1 MYTLKNDKQSLLLAI
16 SMLLLMVVISC
27 DEEPLISEG
36 TISGIVT
43 NSQFNN
49 EPIAGATVTISGT
62 NEEKVTGSDG
72 RFEFV
77 VESNTTGFTLQYSHP
92 EFRTDENSSVMVAP
106 GGETTADIALDP
118 IVPLELSLID
128 LDFGS
133 SSSQE
138 SFNVTNL
145 RNGELDFTVTTSAE
159 FLTASPNTGR
169 IGAQNTSV
177 IRVNIDRSGLAVGE
191 LNEQI
196 IINVPNR
203 GSAVVN
209 VLITVLDA
217 SAAVLS
223 LDQTTLGYGTE
234 TTSRSM
240 EISNTGEKTLEWTA
254 SVSDSWITLS
264 DVSGSLNP
272 TEDQSISVNVNRT
285 DLEAGEYTGT
295 IDFSGNGGSA
305 AVSISMEVVAGNAQP
320 VLEVSETSF
329 DFGLEVN
336 SFDVSINNTGNAD
349 LDWTATS
356 SDSWLTLSRSSGT
369 VSPTGSQG
377 LTLNVGRDGLSEGN
391 FTATVTISSNGGGST
406 LNVSMDVPSQSP
418 VLTLSASSLDFG
430 DTDDLRTVTIEN
442 TGLQDLN
449 WSAASDQTWLSL
461 SSNSGTVSPASSSDI
476 NVNIDRTGLADG
488 DYSGVLSFT
497 SDGGDAAIDVTMTV
511 VGNGAGNDADNDGIP
526 DAVDADDDGDGL
538 IEIFSINDLNE
549 IRNDLSADG
558 SSLSGGPITG
568 FTGYELTQN
577 LDFDNDDHYSDIS
590 LKSEVTTGFGWKP
603 IGLDDG
609 HFDATL
615 EGNGFIISNL
625 LINRTTDYTAL
636 IAVTTEFAEVQNLTV
651 EIKFLSGNL
660 YTAGLIGWNNGDVS
674 SCAVTGDITSSSS
687 YCGLLIG
694 IHPKGTVEN
703 SYAEGIVNAGSAY
716 HVGGLIGMLGSTTF
730 TSGEISVRKC
740 YANATVIGQ
749 QYVGGLFGQLT
760 SRFSGTAT
768 ISSCY
773 SRGVLQAEPNT
784 GFAAGIGGLTSFL
797 ASSGTIDN
805 CYSLASVTAEG
816 TVSTFNTGGF
826 VGSNSGQISA
836 SFAAGEF
843 TTNSSSNYFGGFS
856 GGNTGSISS
865 SNYWDTDVSG
875 ESTSAGDELGQ
886 TTTQLQAQ
894 TTNAG
899 IYATWSSDLWDFG
912 TASQYPALKDMPG
925 GLNVQRD

>member
-1 MYTLKNDKQSLLLAI
+1 MNTKKKYIKPLIVLLGLISLAI
-16 SMLLLMVVISC
+16 LDACEETPLLT
-27 DEEPLISEG
+27 EG

-72 RFEFV
+72 RFAFV
-77 VESNTTGFTLQYSHP
+77 VESNTNGYTLQYSHP
-92 EFRTDENSSVMVAP
+92 EFQTDENSNVRVEP
-106 GGETTADIALDP
+106 GGETDADVALDP

-145 RNGELDFTVTTSAE
+145 RNGELDFTVTTSAD
-159 FLTASPNTGR
+159 FVTASPNTGR

-177 IRVNIDRSGLAVGE
+177 IRVTIDRSGLTVGE
-191 LNEQI
+191 LTEQI

-223 LDQTTLGYGTE
+223 VDQTTLGYGTE
-234 TTSRSM
+234 TTSRSL

-272 TEDQSISVNVNRT
+272 TEDQSITVNVNRT
-285 DLEAGEYTGT
+285 DLEAGSYTGT
-295 IDFSGNGGSA
+295 VNFAGNGGA
-305 AVSISMEVVAGNAQP
+305 AAISLSMEVVAGNAQP
-320 VLEVSETSF
+320 VLEVSETNF
-329 DFGLEVN
+329 NFGLETN

-349 LDWTATS
+349 LEWTATS
-356 SDSWLTLSRSSGT
+356 SDSWLTLSRSSGS

-377 LTLNVGRDGLSEGN
+377 LTLNVSRAALNEGN
-391 FTATVTISSNGGGST
+391 FTATVTISSNGGEAT

-418 VLTLSASSLDFG
+418 VLTLSTTFLAFG
-430 DTDDLRTVTIEN
+430 ETDDLRSVTIEN

-449 WSAASDQTWLSL
+449 WSAATDESWLSI
-461 SSNSGTVSPASSSDI
+461 SSSSGTVSSASSSDI

-488 DYSGVLSFT
+488 DYSGKVSFT
-497 SDGGDAAIDVTMTV
+497 SDGGDATLDVAMTV

-538 IEIFSINDLNE
+538 IEIFTINDLNN

-558 SSLSGGPITG
+558 STLSGGPITG
-568 FTGYELTQN
+568 FTGYELTQD
-577 LDFDNDDHYSDIS
+577 LDFENDDHYSDIS

-609 HFDATL
+609 NFDATL
-615 EGNGFIISNL
+615 EGNGFTISNL
-625 LINRTTDYTAL
+625 LINRTTNYTAL
-636 IAVTTEFAEVQNLTV
+636 IAATTEFAEVQNLTV
-651 EIKFLSGNL
+651 EIKFLSGSQ
-660 YTAGLIGWNNGDVS
+660 YSAGLIGWNNGDVS
-674 SCAVTGDITSSSS
+674 NCVVTGDITTSSH

-694 IHPKGTVEN
+694 VHPKGTIEN
-703 SYAEGIVNAGSAY
+703 SYATGIINASDADN
-716 HVGGLIGMLGSTTF
+716 VGGLIGLLGSTNF
-730 TSGEISVRKC
+730 TSGEIVLRQS
-740 YANATVIGQ
+740 YANVTVIGRQ
-749 QYVGGLFGQLT
+749 WVGGLFGILT
-760 SRFSGTAT
+760 GRFSGTAT

-773 SRGVLQAEPNT
+773 ARGTVQGEPYSSF
-784 GFAAGIGGLTSFL
+784 GSGIGGITSFL
-797 ASSGTIDN
+797 GGAGKIDN
-805 CYSLASVTAEG
+805 CYSLAEVTAEG
-816 TVSTFNTGGF
+816 TISTFYS
-826 VGSNSGQISA
+826 GSFLGNNSGDISN
-836 SFAAGEF
+836 SFAAGPF
-843 TTNSSSNYFGGFS
+843 TTNSSAGYFGGFS
-856 GGNTGSISS
+856 GANNGSISS
-865 SNYWDTDVSG
+865 SNYWDTEVTG
-875 ESTSAGDELGQ
+875 QSTSTGDALGQ
-886 TTTQLQAQ
+886 TTTQLQAL

-899 IYATWSSDLWDFG
+899 IYATWSTEVWDFG
-912 TASQYPALKDMPG
+912 SASQYPALKNMPG
-925 GLNVQRD
+925 GLNAQRD

>member
-77 VESNTTGFTLQYSHP
+77 VESNTTGYTLQYSHP

-159 FLTASPNTGR
+159 FLTTSPNTGR

-177 IRVNIDRSGLAVGE
+177 IRVNIDRSALAVGE

-285 DLEAGEYTGT
+285 DLEAGQYTGT
-295 IDFSGNGGSA
+295 INFSGNGGSA

-391 FTATVTISSNGGGST
+391 FTATVTISSNGGEST

-418 VLTLSASSLDFG
+418 VLNLSASSLDFG
-430 DTDDLRTVTIEN
+430 DTDDLRTLTIEN

-449 WSAASDQTWLSL
+449 WSAAADQTWLSL

-488 DYSGVLSFT
+488 DYSGVVSFT
-497 SDGGDAAIDVTMTV
+497 SDGGDASIDVTMTV

-526 DAVDADDDGDGL
+526 DAVDADDDNDGL
-538 IEIFSINDLNE
+538 IELFTINDLDN
-549 IRNDLSADG
+549 IRNDLAADG
-558 SSLSGGPITG
+558 SNLSGAPTGG
-568 FTGYELTQN
+568 FTGYELMNN
-577 LDFDNDDHYSDIS
+577 LDFDNSDHYSDIS
-590 LKSEVTTGFGWKP
+590 LKSEVTTGQGWTP
-603 IGLDDG
+603 IALSTSEN
-609 HFDATL
+609 FNTTF
-615 EGNGFIISNL
+615 EGNSFKISNL
-625 LINRTTDYTAL
+625 LMDRTDGYTAL
-636 IAVTTEFAEVQNLTV
+636 IASTGILSSVKNLSL
-651 EIKFLSGNL
+651 EIKFLSGDF
-660 YTAGLIGWNNGDVS
+660 YTAGLIGLNKGSVENCSVS
-674 SCAVTGDITSSSS
+674 GNISATGDSS
-687 YCGLLIG
+687 GLLIG
-694 IHPKGTVEN
+694 RHASNEIINCFSIGSVN
-703 SYAEGIVNAGSAY
+703 STSDNAGGLIGTLGNASTDEWNLSFSYSKASVSGVSN
-716 HVGGLIGMLGSTTF
+716 VGGLIGSTYWGDGLI
-730 TSGEISVRKC
+730 TSC
-740 YANATVIGQ
+740 YATGNVESTGQNAGGFMGQ
-749 QYVGGLFGQLT
+749 LDYGGL
-760 SRFSGTAT
+760 S
-768 ISSCY
+768 
-773 SRGVLQAEPNT
+773 
-784 GFAAGIGGLTSFL
+784 
-797 ASSGTIDN
+797 N
-805 CYSLASVTAEG
+805 CYAIGDAVANLYYV
-816 TVSTFNTGGF
+816 GGF
-826 VGSNSGQISA
+826 VGSNTRTI
-836 SFAAGEF
+836 
-843 TTNSSSNYFGGFS
+843 TNSFSTGSSTATSNIGGFS
-856 GGNTGSISS
+856 GRNSSNGSISS
-865 SNYWDTDVSG
+865 TNYWDTTTSG
-875 ESTSAGDELGQ
+875 SETTVGEATGQ
-886 TTTQLQAQ
+886 TTTQLQGQ
-894 TTNAG
+894 TTAAG
-899 IYATWSSDLWDFG
+899 IYLTWSGDIWDFG
-912 TASQYPALKDMPG
+912 TTSQYPALKNMPG
-925 GLNVQRD
+925 GLNEQRD